1 MRIDD
6 YSLKKWAYAYNVYLA
21 NKNEQIKKIIK
32 QVKIDKQFFV
42 TDFTDKIFSKSKRL
56 L

>member
-1 MRIDD
+1 MGIDD

-32 QVKIDKQFFV
+32 QVKIDKQFFCYR
-42 TDFTDKIFSKSKRL
+42 FHW
-56 L
+56 